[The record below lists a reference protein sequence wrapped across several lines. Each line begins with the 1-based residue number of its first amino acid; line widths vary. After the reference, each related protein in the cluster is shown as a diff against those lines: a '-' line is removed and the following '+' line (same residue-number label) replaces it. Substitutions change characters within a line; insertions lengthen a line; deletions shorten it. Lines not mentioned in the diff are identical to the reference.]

1 MPENWQGGDVM
12 LRLEHITYRYSARTP
27 FEVKALDDVTLDIRR
42 GRITGLIGHT
52 GSGKS
57 TLVQLLNGL
66 TRPEA
71 GRVLL
76 DGQDIW
82 QDPKQIGKVR
92 FRVGLVMQYPEYQLF
107 EETVRADIAF
117 GPRNMQL
124 SGEEIAE
131 RVDEA
136 AAFAGVD
143 PSLMDK
149 SPFDLSGGQKRRVA
163 IAGIM
168 AMRPEVLVLDEPAA
182 GLDPQG
188 RRDIFGGIRAY
199 NRKTGSTVV
208 IVSHSMEDMAQY
220 CDDVAVMAH
229 ARLLM
234 TGTRDEV
241 FARADELEAVG
252 LDIPVITKLSALLR
266 QGGMPLDP
274 GLYTLEAAEAALAQ
288 VFGLPADREGGRK
301 R

>member
-12 LRLEHITYRYSARTP
+12 LRLEHITYRYSAGTP
-27 FEVKALDDVTLDIRR
+27 FEVKALDNVTLDIRR

-199 NRKTGSTVV
+199 NRETGSTVV

>member
-1 MPENWQGGDVM
+1 M
-12 LRLEHITYRYSARTP
+12 LRLEHVTYRYSAGTP

-82 QDPKQIGKVR
+82 QDPKQISKVR

-199 NRKTGSTVV
+199 NRETGSTVV

-274 GLYTLEAAEAALAQ
+274 GLYTLEAAETALAQ